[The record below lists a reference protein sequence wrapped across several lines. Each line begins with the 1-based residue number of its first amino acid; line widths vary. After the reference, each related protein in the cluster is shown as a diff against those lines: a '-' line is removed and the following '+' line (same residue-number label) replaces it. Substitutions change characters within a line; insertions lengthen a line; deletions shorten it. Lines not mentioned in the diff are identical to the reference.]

1 MQSLTDALSIRDDIC
16 TLQFSGGT
24 GLSSSDLYSVILRLS
39 TDRLI

>member
-24 GLSSSDLYSVILRLS
+24 GLSSDLHSVILRLS